1 MPGVS
6 RQTASAAGL
15 PGAVVRVPAGAPRA
29 TTRSP
34 LITEA
39 LSPASLGAHLG
50 LPQVARVAS
59 FCADPGPAILLTT
72 SERLGLYQSAPLFGR
87 LTSTNPSI
95 AEWAGRHDHV
105 LLDLESALA
114 EFPNDPSAF
123 ELRLARGQEI
133 SREDLL
139 QKLFDLGYQRE
150 EDTEPEQLAKLDGW
164 VIVRGDTVE
173 IHTNSA
179 PHAAGKAGVRHEQI
193 VRAEFWGDE
202 IEKLRLVKQNQHGEE
217 HSTPTE
223 HYSVGPLGDY
233 IPEVAWKS
241 CRLEQ
246 LAGRVYLDAPEFWE
260 NRLEPKLEAKLWA
273 LLKTREVVAFGKN
286 DKLPLPVATDSLQTL
301 AFYRAKLRDFA
312 NDAAQWLQDGFRV
325 VVILKHERSGDYLS
339 KNVIVGLPH
348 GWEWRAEARE
358 GQITLIKGQGEGGFI
373 HHGAKI
379 VVVTEDLLYGFQGG
393 TMLRSKRLRGQ
404 IVTDTL
410 ALAVGDYLIHPEHG
424 IGQFL
429 GLEARE
435 VLGVVRD
442 YLHLRYSNDARIYL
456 PVEQLPLLRRHPGN
470 SDDPPRLSTLGTNE
484 WSKAREKA
492 RQNAEELAQ
501 KLLVQYAARQA
512 TPGLSYPQLPTE
524 WDRAFEANFPF
535 QFTRDQGRAIK
546 DVMRDL
552 EKASPMDRLVSGD
565 VGFGKTEVAV
575 RAAYRVV
582 AHGKQVALLV
592 PTTLLADQHL
602 ETLRKRF
609 ENTPVVVAGL
619 SRFTTPKEA
628 EAVVKGLGRGV
639 VDIVVGTHRLL
650 SQELKFKNLGLLM
663 IDEEHRFGV
672 MQKEKLKALKS
683 VGSLADSTLTPEMIE
698 ALQGKRKRSSM
709 IEAGSADENDPP
721 KRGRGRPRK
730 DAPAAVVVPSNS
742 SNSSSSVSKTAAAAS
757 ASAMAL
763 GTGSSNTS
771 SNTGSNLKPATRML
785 AASQTI
791 AKAEGIATSLAA
803 VAGNVIGERPKTE
816 LKFAEHAVDVL
827 SLSATPIPRTLYMS
841 MVGLRDISHIATPP
855 QGRKPIQTVLTP
867 FDPTVVRDAILMEIE
882 RGGKAFFIHDRVA
895 SIGRRAQYLQT
906 LVPEARIAVAHG
918 QMRDDDIEEIMMGFE
933 NGAFDVLV
941 ATTIVESGLDIPEAN
956 TILIERAD
964 RLGLAQLYQLRGRVG
979 RREKE
984 AFAYLFYPPRPSA
997 TAERR
1002 LWAIADLSDLGSGH
1016 MLAEKDME
1024 IRGIG
1029 NILGAEQHGHIQM
1042 VSLEVY
1048 TELLAEAISKLKG
1061 ETKVAPPRLAIDLK
1075 VDARLTPSYLPE
1087 EIERIEY
1094 YGRLSESVNLAEI
1107 SRVERELKSRHGP
1120 LTREVQNFL
1129 DLARLRVVAQSK
1141 NVLMI
1146 SETMTAIQVTFG
1158 QTTLDYDARVLKQ
1171 SGLKIDVTKYP
1182 LGFKIDKRG
1191 LKADE
1196 YARIVLDV
1204 LYAFA

>member
-1 MPGVS
+1 
-6 RQTASAAGL
+6 
-15 PGAVVRVPAGAPRA
+15 
-29 TTRSP
+29 
-34 LITEA
+34 
-39 LSPASLGAHLG
+39 
-50 LPQVARVAS
+50 
-59 FCADPGPAILLTT
+59 
-72 SERLGLYQSAPLFGR
+72 
-87 LTSTNPSI
+87 
-95 AEWAGRHDHV
+95 
-105 LLDLESALA
+105 
-114 EFPNDPSAF
+114 
-123 ELRLARGQEI
+123 
-133 SREDLL
+133 
-139 QKLFDLGYQRE
+139 
-150 EDTEPEQLAKLDGW
+150 
-164 VIVRGDTVE
+164 
-173 IHTNSA
+173 
-179 PHAAGKAGVRHEQI
+179 
-193 VRAEFWGDE
+193 
-202 IEKLRLVKQNQHGEE
+202 
-217 HSTPTE
+217 
-223 HYSVGPLGDY
+223 
-233 IPEVAWKS
+233 
-241 CRLEQ
+241 
-246 LAGRVYLDAPEFWE
+246 
-260 NRLEPKLEAKLWA
+260 
-273 LLKTREVVAFGKN
+273 
-286 DKLPLPVATDSLQTL
+286 
-301 AFYRAKLRDFA
+301 
-312 NDAAQWLQDGFRV
+312 
-325 VVILKHERSGDYLS
+325 
-339 KNVIVGLPH
+339 
-348 GWEWRAEARE
+348 
-358 GQITLIKGQGEGGFI
+358 
-373 HHGAKI
+373 
-379 VVVTEDLLYGFQGG
+379 
-393 TMLRSKRLRGQ
+393 
-404 IVTDTL
+404 
-410 ALAVGDYLIHPEHG
+410 
-424 IGQFL
+424 L

-501 KLLVQYAARQA
+501 KLLIQYAARQA
-512 TPGLSYPQLPTE
+512 TPGLSYPALPTS
-524 WDRAFEANFPF
+524 WDVAFEANFPF

-546 DVMRDL
+546 DVLKDL

-628 EAVVKGLGRGV
+628 ESVIKGLGRGV

-698 ALQGKRKRSSM
+698 ALQGKRKRNSM
-709 IEAGSADENDPP
+709 LDASEPEAGEAT

-730 DAPAAVVVPSNS
+730 NAAPAAEIPAETPANTTTSTTINTK
-742 SNSSSSVSKTAAAAS
+742 NAFPA
-757 ASAMAL
+757 ASAMAAAL
-763 GTGSSNTS
+763 GKPPT
-771 SNTGSNLKPATRML
+771 PATKATPAPRML

-791 AKAEGIATSLAA
+791 ARAQGVASSLAE

-855 QGRKPIQTVLTP
+855 LGRKPIQTVLTP
-867 FDPTVVRDAILMEIE
+867 FDPSVVRDAILAEIE
-882 RGGKAFFIHDRVA
+882 RGGKVFFIHDRVA
-895 SIGRRAQYLQT
+895 SIQRRAQYLQT

-979 RREKE
+979 RRETE

-1061 ETKVAPPRLAIDLK
+1061 ETKVAAPRLAIDLK

-1087 EIERIEY
+1087 EVERIEY

-1141 NVLMI
+1141 NVLMV

-1158 QTTLDYDARVLKQ
+1158 QTTLDYDARALKQ
-1171 SGLKIDVTKYP
+1171 TGLKVDVTKYP

-1196 YARIVLDV
+1196 YARTVLDV